1 MTTYA
6 LAGTVAAGESV
17 TVIENSASGFLHI
30 EYSSSNKTKRGYI
43 QSSKLEDKKR
53 GKLARVNGNLNE
65 YHVYNGPD
73 LSEDNTSVYV
83 TNESVYNGEYVIVLD
98 QIEQGQYNRAWYYI
112 DFNTKDGRKRG
123 YIPQDSITDIRG
135 NGAIV
140 SERKGHILLEATVKR
155 LKSICTLVQAIHM
168 RKVGLFL
175 RANWSVFLPAEHMN
189 LTTLKLSIA
198 LKRAT

>member
-112 DFNTKDGRKRG
+112 DFNTNVFTFHCVRFSTVIG
-123 YIPQDSITDIRG
+123 
-135 NGAIV
+135 V
-140 SERKGHILLEATVKR
+140 SGVTTV
-155 LKSICTLVQAIHM
+155 
-168 RKVGLFL
+168 
-175 RANWSVFLPAEHMN
+175 SVCVRTA
-189 LTTLKLSIA
+189 
-198 LKRAT
+198 